1 MVNIGEMNT
10 LQVVRKAEFGY
21 YLDAGKRNTNEDIL
35 LPKNSALNKEINI
48 GDEIEVFIYRDSKDR
63 IIATLKQPIAMVGE
77 IALLKIVDR
86 TMIGAFADIGLER
99 DVLIPF
105 KEQEDELIVGK
116 SYLVYLYLDKTERIA
131 GTTRIDRFLEYSE
144 DYKVGDFVKGI
155 VYGFQTNGSLMVA
168 VEGKYKGVV
177 LSNEVFNEF
186 KLGEEIELRVK
197 KYYDDDKIGLT
208 PRQGKLFERDNLE
221 EKILE
226 YLKEHNGQMP
236 FNDKSSPDEIKK
248 VFASSK
254 NYFKIALG
262 GLMKKKL
269 IQQDEKGTKLL

>member
-1 MVNIGEMNT
+1 MVKIGEMNT
-10 LQVVRKAEFGY
+10 LEVVRKADFGY
-21 YLDAGKRNTNEDIL
+21 YLSGGTRNTNDDIL
-35 LPKNSALNKEINI
+35 LPKNSSLNREINV
-48 GDEIEVFIYRDSKDR
+48 GEQIEVFVYRDSKDR
-63 IIATLKQPIAMVGE
+63 AIATFKTPTAMVGD
-77 IALLKIVDR
+77 IAFLKIVDR

-144 DYKVGDFVKGI
+144 DYKIGDFVKGI
-155 VYGFQTNGSLMVA
+155 VYGFQTNGSLMIA

-177 LSNEVFNEF
+177 LNNEVFNDF
-186 KLGEEIELRVK
+186 KLGDEIELRVK

-226 YLKEHNGQMP
+226 YLKENNGQMI
-236 FNDKSSPDEIKK
+236 FNDKSSPEEIKK
-248 VFASSK
+248 VFSTSK
-254 NYFKIALG
+254 NYFKMALG

-269 IQQDEKGTKLL
+269 IDQDEKGTKLL